1 MNQHLSHLSH
11 LSADQI
17 SKCLIGDG
25 TPEEAQHVAKCAA
38 CSAELASLESSFSQF
53 RGTIRNWSGQISPQN
68 SIREGLS
75 MNYETHLERLLV
87 PASVDLPWY
96 KGIVISIKELVHPP
110 KLPPLEIT
118 SKPVKVA
125 SLKGLYGG
133 HETTAGIGS
142 VIAHVAVVGLLLYV
156 GTRPS
161 VQRVV
166 KEFVP
171 LFAPDLKPLQP
182 KPKIEESK
190 GGGGSPQKTE
200 VTKGE
205 LPKVAPKSFVPPIR
219 PETDPKLAMNP
230 TIMAPDLPNISSNNF
245 GNPLAGLGIPSAGN
259 GIGAGI
265 GSGKGPGVGPGSGGG
280 FGGLAYKI
288 GGGVSAPVPTFR
300 PEPEYSEE
308 ARKAK
313 WQGAV
318 LLELIVD
325 ANGVPQDIK
334 VLRSLGLG
342 LDQKAIEAVQK
353 WRFKPGLKDGKPVP
367 VSANI
372 EVNFRLL

>member
-1 MNQHLSHLSH
+1 MSEQLPEKPVN
-11 LSADQI
+11 AD
-17 SKCLIGDG
+17 GG
-25 TPEEAQHVAKCAA
+25 TP
-38 CSAELASLESSFSQF
+38 
-53 RGTIRNWSGQISPQN
+53 PDN
-68 SIREGLS
+68 SDVQL
-75 MNYETHLERLLV
+75 NFLV
-87 PASVDLPWY
+87 PSSIELPWY
-96 KGIVISIKELVHPP
+96 KGIVQGIKELINPP

-118 SKPVKVA
+118 SKPMQFGAPGEDTDVHLQHFLVPETIELPWYKGAFQGIKELINPPKLPPLEVTSKPVDLP

-133 HETTAGIGS
+133 HETTAGLSS
-142 VIAHVAVVGLLLYV
+142 VVVHVAVVALLLFV
-156 GTRPS
+156 GSLKP
-161 VQRVV
+161 VQKAV

-171 LFAPDLKPLQP
+171 IFAPDLKPLQP
-182 KPKIEESK
+182 KPKPEQSK

-219 PETDPKLAMNP
+219 TVEDPKLALTP
-230 TIMAPDLPNISSNNF
+230 TIIAPDLPNINAPNY
-245 GNPLAGLGIPSAGN
+245 GDPLGRLGIPSAGN
-259 GIGAGI
+259 GIGTGI
-265 GSGKGPGVGPGSGGG
+265 GSGRGPGVGPGSGGG
-280 FGGLAYKI
+280 FGGGAYKI
-288 GGGVSAPVPTFR
+288 GGGVSAPVPVFR

-318 LLELIVD
+318 LLQLVVD
-325 ANGVPQDIK
+325 ENGVPQDIK
-334 VLRSLGLG
+334 VIRSLGLG

-353 WRFKPGLKDGKPVP
+353 WRFKPGQKDGKAVP